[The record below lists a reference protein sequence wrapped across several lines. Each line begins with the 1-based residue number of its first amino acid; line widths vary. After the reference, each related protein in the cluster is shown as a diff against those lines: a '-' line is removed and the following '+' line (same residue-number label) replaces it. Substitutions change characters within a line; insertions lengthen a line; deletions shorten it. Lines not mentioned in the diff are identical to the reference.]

1 MLGARQHREA
11 RASEISSNSWGSQ
24 LDAIAPSV
32 SVAQYKGTEV
42 ILCIS
47 SKLQWVFQAHK
58 NFPLHYQA
66 NKKHDSENW
75 KACLY
80 YF

>member
-47 SKLQWVFQAHK
+47 SKLQ
-58 NFPLHYQA
+58 
-66 NKKHDSENW
+66 
-75 KACLY
+75 
-80 YF
+80 